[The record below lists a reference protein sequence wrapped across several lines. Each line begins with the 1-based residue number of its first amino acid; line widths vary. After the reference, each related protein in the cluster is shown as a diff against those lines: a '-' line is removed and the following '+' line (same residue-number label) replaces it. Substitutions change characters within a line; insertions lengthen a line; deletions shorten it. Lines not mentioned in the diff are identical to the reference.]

1 MSYVALSIYCP
12 MNPYGYRYNVNHPK
26 INELYRRYL
35 EWKHIDGRPPTDA
48 ERREFERY
56 IDGLQRSKETTQ
68 IN

>member
-1 MSYVALSIYCP
+1 MAYVALSIYCP

-35 EWKHIDGRPPTDA
+35 DWKGIVKRPPTDA

-56 IDGLQRSKETTQ
+56 IDGLRKSEEKDQ